1 MSGAEPAARGG
12 ADERVGVSEV
22 TPTDRGIAA
31 PIAPARRSD
40 RSRGFVI
47 EVEGHG
53 ELACGDIRGF
63 REAALAATDPRAL
76 RPQRLVL
83 VAPEGELRDWLAA
96 WAEDAEQVRRT
107 ITLCRRF
114 DGKVIRAVV
123 TLLAFG
129 YGVETAL
136 AVESVSVRRGED
148 EGEEILRSGV
158 HLKADIEAAL
168 ARFFARQGGRDQ
180 GGRDGSA
187 SAHVE
192 ASRGSELEL
201 GFCDFD

>member
-1 MSGAEPAARGG
+1 MSGAEPTARGG
-12 ADERVGVSEV
+12 ADERGGVPDV
-22 TPTDRGIAA
+22 TPADRGREIAA
-31 PIAPARRSD
+31 PIPPARRSD

-47 EVEGHG
+47 EVEGYG

-63 REAALAATDPRAL
+63 REAALAASDPRAL

-136 AVESVSVRRGED
+136 AVESVSLRRGDED
-148 EGEEILRSGV
+148 SEEILRSGV

-168 ARFFARQGGRDQ
+168 ARFFASQ

-192 ASRGSELEL
+192 APRGNELEL
-201 GFCDFD
+201 GVGDFD